1 MKVIHNKNIDMMKN
15 TFVGMMVLVGIT
27 MMMAGCSEKRAVHD
41 VVKEDVAGSTPSVR
55 DISVA
60 HKIYVQRDSDGIYC
74 YADGLK
80 IDLPD
85 WQGVLAAATYEM
97 GNYVYVVGDQC
108 PCGNGFTI
116 RFALYQVHKYSLAIK
131 DIGTYPAI
139 HFDKNGYRVA
149 VPRVKNPEADWA
161 NQVIVMH
168 DEYYDTDGK
177 QTRKDNREYSYEEME
192 KKYGKDLLN
201 VHGLSMYD
209 NNE

>member
-1 MKVIHNKNIDMMKN
+1 MMKN

-60 HKIYVQRDSDGIYC
+60 HK
-74 YADGLK
+74 
-80 IDLPD
+80 
-85 WQGVLAAATYEM
+85 
-97 GNYVYVVGDQC
+97 
-108 PCGNGFTI
+108 
-116 RFALYQVHKYSLAIK
+116 
-131 DIGTYPAI
+131 
-139 HFDKNGYRVA
+139 
-149 VPRVKNPEADWA
+149 
-161 NQVIVMH
+161 MH